1 MKIRSSGLIAL
12 AGGAGCAMILA
23 LAACGGGSSS
33 AGPTP
38 TQMKGTVNVQIT
50 DGPSDEFQHAW
61 ITFTAISFHTD
72 PNAAWSAADATW
84 LTTKLPAPVTI
95 DLTTLNNGAL
105 NTLFSGISLPVG
117 TYRQIRFLLDGPDAP
132 LDASALATKDSNGAA
147 LQWNDQVEYLAANS
161 ATALEAP
168 LEIAYP
174 TQGIQ
179 LVGMFNVV
187 QGGTLSLA
195 VDFDLEHDIVPFR
208 HDTLTYFTMRP
219 NLHYYDMSQVAGIQ
233 GTVDPSK
240 LCLSIASELSQS
252 PACAFNLIVKAE
264 LLAADGS
271 RHYYVARATTVDPA
285 TGNFLLYPLWTKD
298 ASGNTIASY
307 DVLIRGRNMETMIVQ
322 AVPAIVIANPGG
334 TLPVSGPVPLQSGPI
349 ALTLNNGEY
358 TAQFA
363 ANTPL
368 APLTAGYAIFQQTL
382 SGAGAVPYEV
392 RWRNTDPF
400 TGMFQDPI
408 PLQGSTSSLHVAPY
422 NGGNALA
429 FNSQMP
435 LEGAGAFTVADNEV
449 AYYALGTAGVM
460 LPPSPPSTS
469 QTFTP
474 AAPTLVSGV
483 QSGTVN
489 VTLAFSGISVDNQCE
504 FVLARFA
511 AIVDTYDC
519 HSFLSTNGGSNTG
532 SFALSGVPAGASP
545 VNLPAVLVPGAYYY
559 AYVRLWQAG
568 HGAATRRIVPLP
580 GFVDLRS
587 MSSATLNG
595 SVPGA

>member
-1 MKIRSSGLIAL
+1 MKKRSNWLTMLTA
-12 AGGAGCAMILA
+12 GAGCALILG
-23 LAACGGGSSS
+23 LAACGGGGS
-33 AGPTP
+33 GGTTP
-38 TQMKGTVNVQIT
+38 TQMKGTVNLQIT
-50 DGPSDEFQHAW
+50 DGPSDEFQHVW
-61 ITFTAISFHTD
+61 VTFTAISFHTD
-72 PNAAWSAADATW
+72 PNAAWSASDATW
-84 LTTKLPAPVTI
+84 LTTKLPSPVTI

-105 NTLFSGISLPVG
+105 NMLFSGMSLPVG

-132 LDASALATKDSNGAA
+132 LDASALATKDSNGTA

-161 ATALEAP
+161 ATALESP

-179 LVGMFNVV
+179 LVGTFNVV

-195 VDFDLEHDIVPFR
+195 VDFDLEHDIVPFK

-219 NLHYYDMSQVAGIQ
+219 NLHYYDMTQVAAIT
-233 GTVDPSK
+233 GTVDLST
-240 LCLSIASELSQS
+240 LCQTIAAEVAQS
-252 PACAFNLIVKAE
+252 PACAFDLIVKAE
-264 LLAADGS
+264 LLTADGS
-271 RHYYVARATTVDPA
+271 RHYVARATSVDPA
-285 TGNFLLYPLWTKD
+285 TGNFTLYPLWTKD
-298 ASGNTIASY
+298 ASGNAIASY
-307 DVLIRGRNMETMIVQ
+307 DVLIRGRNIETMIVQ
-322 AVPAIVIANPGG
+322 TVPVTMGSVPPGG
-334 TLPVSGPVPLQSGPI
+334 LGLAPTRLQPSPI
-349 ALTLNNGEY
+349 ALTLNSGEY

-363 ANTPL
+363 SNAPL

-400 TGMFQDPI
+400 NGMFRDPI

-429 FNSQMP
+429 FNSQAP
-435 LEGAGAFTVADNEV
+435 VEGAGAFTVADNEV
-449 AYYALGTAGVM
+449 AYYTLGTAGVM
-460 LPPSPPSTS
+460 LPPSAPSTS

-474 AAPTLVSGV
+474 ALPALVSGV

-489 VTLAFSGISVDNQCE
+489 ATLAFSGISVDNQCE
-504 FVLARFA
+504 LVLARFA

-532 SFALSGVPAGASP
+532 SFALNGVPAGDSAMP
-545 VNLPAVLVPGAYYY
+545 VPGAYYY
-559 AYVRLWQAG
+559 AYVRLWQTG

-580 GFVDLRS
+580 GFIDLRS
-587 MSSATLNG
+587 ATSATLNG